1 MSNKLFTKKELK
13 ILSQNRYTKN
23 VSEKGITYT
32 DEFKNVFITE
42 NEKRKLPREI
52 FEECGFDID
61 ILGITRIK
69 ASAGRWRTSYRKN
82 GVSGLTDTRKSKS
95 GRTSEKEL
103 SIEEK
108 YKRLKAQNNLLKAE
122 NELLKKIQHLERGLS
137 KKK

>member
-1 MSNKLFTKKELK
+1 MSNKIFTKKELE
-13 ILSQNRYTKN
+13 ILSKNRYVKN

-42 NEKRKLPREI
+42 NEKGKLPREI

-82 GVSGLTDTRKSKS
+82 GVSGLTDTRKLKS

-122 NELLKKIQHLERGLS
+122 NELLKKIQHLERRLS